1 MEPGTQLGPY
11 EILSRLGQ
19 GGMGVVY
26 RARDTRLD
34 REVAVKVL
42 PRNLAGDPD
51 ALGRFER
58 EAKALAS
65 LNHPNI
71 ATLYGLESV
80 ITQSAAGTA
89 APQDSQASPEAIVAH
104 ASRVHAADS
113 ESLSD
118 VESSPRAPSLEP
130 QNGAVGCRVSHWRF
144 VAITIRVFR
153 TVGSN

>member
-1 MEPGTQLGPY
+1 
-11 EILSRLGQ
+11 
-19 GGMGVVY
+19 MGEVW
-26 RARDTRLD
+26 RAVDTNLD
-34 REVAVKVL
+34 REVALKV
-42 PRNLAGDPD
+42 PPDEVAGNEERMS
-51 ALGRFER
+51 RFER